1 MEFGEVPCEGC
12 RQMKEAK
19 DDVGDIL
26 LFVVLNILVLLSK
39 G

>member
-1 MEFGEVPCEGC
+1 VKLRWNLEKGC
-12 RQMKEAK
+12 RQMKVAK
-19 DDVGDIL
+19 DDDGDIL